1 MYFLHHCW
9 EEACLI
15 NVIKELLVTQDAIKK
30 NKFGLITLLPT
41 GSFPSVIFELK
52 SVAALFMTHELF

>member
-1 MYFLHHCW
+1 M
-9 EEACLI
+9 I
-15 NVIKELLVTQDAIKK
+15 NVIKGLLVTQDSIKK

-41 GSFPSVIFELK
+41 GGFPSVIFELK